1 MCHNKFLHLFL
12 CPHVLIGDVHGS
24 FVLGVGERIHCV
36 HIDTALQRY
45 PVVHRSPIVRAAV
58 VPVTL
63 ADPARQACELL
74 LLWFRF
80 VMLGT
85 QSGALFVLDKH
96 LTTELHLQPQASW
109 LSRL

>member
-1 MCHNKFLHLFL
+1 M
-12 CPHVLIGDVHGS
+12 
-24 FVLGVGERIHCV
+24 
-36 HIDTALQRY
+36 
-45 PVVHRSPIVRAAV
+45 
-58 VPVTL
+58 TL

-85 QSGALFVLDKH
+85 QLGALFVLDKH
-96 LTTELHLQPQASW
+96 LTMELHLQPQASW